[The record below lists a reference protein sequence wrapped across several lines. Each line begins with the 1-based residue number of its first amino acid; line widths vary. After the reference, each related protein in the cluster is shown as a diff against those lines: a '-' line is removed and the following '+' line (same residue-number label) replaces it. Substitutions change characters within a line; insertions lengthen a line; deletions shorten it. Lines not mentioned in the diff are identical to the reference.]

1 MDQSVGS
8 PQTWSVVGVRGPG
21 VSIFGLPHTVDFF
34 GFVTK
39 RLSEHLLPQGYWG
52 CTITPKKIY
61 YLSDNNH
68 SIISPKLKRTFSS
81 LKNHRSLNLALA
93 LALA

>member
-21 VSIFGLPHTVDFF
+21 VSIFGLPTLWTFLVLSQNICRSIYSHR
-34 GFVTK
+34 VTGVVQLHQK
-39 RLSEHLLPQGYWG
+39 R
-52 CTITPKKIY
+52 Y

-93 LALA
+93 LA